1 MGPTRIMT
9 KFDPLAGFI
18 RAMRH
23 RHYRNYTIGSV
34 LSLIGTWTH
43 RVALSWLTWE
53 LTGSYVWLGII
64 AFSDMFM
71 MMLVTPLA
79 GDLADRMDRR
89 RVAFWSQFAM
99 MCQAAT
105 IAILVFLGWINVW
118 GLLVLTMALGAM
130 HAYHTASRLAMVP
143 NLVPEEDL
151 TPAIAINSLIF
162 NVARFV
168 GPAVAGVIIAGVGVG
183 PAFTFNALT
192 FVIFLIVLARLEM
205 LRSEHRPGRGG
216 GIIFNV
222 TEGIRYAAGHAGIG
236 PLLVMLAVTAFAAR
250 SLPDL
255 MPGFADGVF
264 QRGPAGLAWLTA
276 MMGLGAMGSGFV
288 LLARDGVRGM
298 TAMVTHC
305 LVLLGIVTVV
315 FVLMDIFWIAAVVMV
330 AIGFTMNLNG
340 VGVLNLMQSA
350 VDGALRGRV
359 MAIYTFLYQGAP
371 AAGTLLLGG
380 IAEYTG
386 LPWPV
391 GAAGVFLML
400 VWLWMVR
407 RLGAMTATL
416 EGTEPATRAR
426 EPAR

>member
-1 MGPTRIMT
+1 MT
-9 KFDPLAGFI
+9 DFKPLAGFI

-43 RVALSWLTWE
+43 RIALSWLTWE
-53 LTGSYVWLGII
+53 LTASYAWLGIM
-64 AFSDMFM
+64 AFADMFM
-71 MMLVTPLA
+71 MMLMTPLA

-89 RVAFWSQFAM
+89 WVAFWSQFGM
-99 MCQAAT
+99 MCQAAI
-105 IAILVFLGWINVW
+105 IACLVFLGWIEIW
-118 GLLVLTMALGAM
+118 SLLILTMALGAM

-143 NLVPEEDL
+143 NLVPREDL

-168 GPAVAGVIIAGVGVG
+168 GPAVAGVIIASVGVG
-183 PAFTFNALT
+183 PAFTFNAMT
-192 FVIFLIVLARLEM
+192 FVIFLFVLARLEM
-205 LRSEHRPGRGG
+205 LRSEHQPGRGRG
-216 GIIFNV
+216 VFLNV
-222 TEGIRYAAGHAGIG
+222 AEGVRYAAGHAGIG

-255 MPGFADGVF
+255 MPGFADGIF
-264 QRGPAGLAWLTA
+264 NRGPAGLAWLTA

-288 LLARDGVRGM
+288 LLARDGVQGM

-340 VGVLNLMQSA
+340 VGVQNLMQTA

-371 AAGTLLLGG
+371 AAGTLILGG

-386 LPWPV
+386 LSWPV
-391 GAAGVFLML
+391 GAAGIFLIL

-407 RLGAMTATL
+407 RLGPMTATL
-416 EGTEPATRAR
+416 EGAAAPAPAKEAAR
-426 EPAR
+426 